1 MKIKL
6 FIILL
11 IYYKQYLKMSCI
23 NCGRGCNALVKC
35 PYLGIP
41 CGGGYTE
48 KQKAQIA
55 FARACV
61 LRAQQDGITVEK
73 ARMRIIQ
80 EAMEAMKK
88 EAMEKKA
95 APDPTIGKRAVEE

>member
-11 IYYKQYLKMSCI
+11 IYYKQYLKMNCI
-23 NCGRGCNALVKC
+23 NCGGGCKALVEC
-35 PYLGIP
+35 PYLDTL
-41 CGGGYTE
+41 CGGGYT
-48 KQKAQIA
+48 KTQKAQIA

-61 LRAQQDGITVEK
+61 LRAQRDGITVE
-73 ARMRIIQ
+73 

-95 APDPTIGKRAVEE
+95 APDPTIGKRAVEK

>member
-1 MKIKL
+1 
-6 FIILL
+6 
-11 IYYKQYLKMSCI
+11 MSCI
-23 NCGRGCNALVKC
+23 KCRGGCKTLVEC

-48 KQKAQIA
+48 KQEAQFA

-61 LRAQQDGITVEK
+61 LRAQRDGITVEEAHK
-73 ARMRIIQ
+73 HMQ

-95 APDPTIGKRAVEE
+95 VPDPTIGKRAVEK